1 MNNLGIVQLQDEGFN
16 ISQTAEMILL
26 IKIAPKRISYAI
38 INERDNRL
46 LVLYDA
52 PLTKSI
58 KDTIDDLF
66 SEKEYLQAGFSRTKV
81 SVQTSRFTFIPTKY
95 FINEDLAVY
104 EKLILADES
113 TKTYLSTIDGSFGT
127 ECIVALERTSI
138 EKIEGTFSDVRIF
151 SQAEPLIK
159 GSLRTQNSTLPK
171 LILQFNYD
179 SFEAYYTT
187 EGQFIFYNL
196 FIVENADDFNYFLI
210 NIIQQLSI
218 EPENT
223 AIILSG
229 NIVID
234 DENYKR
240 IEKYFADIRFADS
253 SKITNYSPAFNQL
266 PKHLH
271 FSLLSLLLCV

>member
-16 ISQTAEMILL
+16 TSQTRETILL

-52 PLTKSI
+52 PVSTSI
-58 KDTIDDLF
+58 KEAIDLVF
-66 SEKEYLQAGFSRTKV
+66 SEKEYLNSEFSRIKA
-81 SVQTSRFTFIPTKY
+81 SVQTSSFTFIPTKY
-95 FINEDLAVY
+95 FITEDLPIY
-104 EKLILADES
+104 EKLILADQT
-113 TKTYLSTIDGSFGT
+113 TKTFRSNIDDSLDM
-127 ECIVALERTSI
+127 ECIIALERSSI
-138 EKIEGTFSDVRIF
+138 EKIEDTFNEVRIF

-159 GSLRTQNSTLPK
+159 GSLRTQHSSLPK

-187 EGQFIFYNL
+187 EKKFIFYNL
-196 FIVENADDFNYFLI
+196 FKIENADDLNYFLL

-218 EPENT
+218 DRDNT

-234 DENYKR
+234 DEHYKR
-240 IEKYFADIRFADS
+240 IDKYFADIRFADS
-253 SKITNYSPAFNQL
+253 SKLINYSPEFNQL

-271 FSLLSLLLCV
+271 FSLLGLILCV

>member
-1 MNNLGIVQLQDEGFN
+1 MNNSGTVQLQDEDFN
-16 ISQTAEMILL
+16 VSQTAEMILL

-38 INERDNRL
+38 INEHDNRL

-52 PLTKSI
+52 PVTKSV
-58 KDTIDDLF
+58 KDTVDDLF
-66 SEKEYLQAGFSRTKV
+66 SEKEYLKAGFSRSKV
-81 SVQTSRFTFIPTKY
+81 SIQTSRFTFIPAKY
-95 FINEDLAVY
+95 FINEDIAVY
-104 EKLILADES
+104 EKLIMANKT
-113 TKTYLSTIDGSFGT
+113 TKTFLSTIDDSFGT
-127 ECIVALERTSI
+127 ECIVSLERSSI
-138 EKIEGTFSDVRIF
+138 ERIESTFPDVRIF

-159 GSLRTQNSTLPK
+159 GSLRTQNSTTQK
-171 LILQFNYD
+171 LVLQFNYD

-187 EGQFIFYNL
+187 EGEFIFYNL
-196 FIVENADDFNYFLI
+196 FIVESADDFNYFLL

-218 EPENT
+218 EPDNT

-240 IEKYFADIRFADS
+240 IEKYFGDIRFADS